1 MRAVNRHSTIGRAF
15 AAASVI
21 ALTVIG
27 CGGSIANYDYAKEPD
42 PRKHELILG
51 VGDQIAINV
60 WENPN
65 LSTDATIRPD
75 GTITMPL
82 IGDLKAAGETPS
94 ALKVKIRSQV
104 QNFVRLNA
112 GTEIT
117 VAVRSYKSYH
127 YTVQGEVTKTGVFTS
142 DQFVTVSDAL
152 AQAGGLTRFAKRSG
166 ILLTRRNAK
175 TGELYQIPL
184 DYEALASGKRPD
196 MNIYVMPGD
205 SIWVP

>member
-1 MRAVNRHSTIGRAF
+1 MRAVNRSSTFGRALAVAF
-15 AAASVI
+15 WITLTAA
-21 ALTVIG
+21 G

-60 WENPN
+60 WE
-65 LSTDATIRPD
+65 
-75 GTITMPL
+75 
-82 IGDLKAAGETPS
+82 
-94 ALKVKIRSQV
+94 IRSQV